1 MSLALAFAA
10 LLSLQ
15 DPAPVAPGPTDCPRM
30 ASETTSPAQHEVF
43 CFVGW
48 LYGPGTLET
57 VTPLGADAPRV
68 FTVAAQADMAAA
80 RRHGGDDG
88 HPAFDADPVCN
99 CQDPSGL
106 RFLSASVPESSA
118 TEAVAVVH
126 FDFGQGV
133 AFSPVDSRRR
143 HTLHLKKEADGWR
156 IDDITDASGW
166 SFRASLAQD

>member
-10 LLSLQ
+10 LLFVQ
-15 DPAPVAPGPTDCPRM
+15 DPAPAAEGPTDCPRM
-30 ASETTSPAQHEVF
+30 ANETTSEVQHEVY

-57 VTPLGADAPRV
+57 LTPLGVDAARV
-68 FTVAAQADMAAA
+68 FTSAALADMAAA
-80 RRHGGDDG
+80 RRRGGDDG
-88 HPAFDADPVCN
+88 HPAFEADPVCD
-99 CQDPSGL
+99 CQDPAGL
-106 RFLSASVPESSA
+106 RFLSSSVPEYSA

-133 AFSPVDSRRR
+133 ELTPEDARSR
-143 HTLHLKKEADGWR
+143 HTLHLQKEAGGWR
-156 IDDITDASGW
+156 IDDITNADGW